1 MRRPLIA
8 ILAVLVLVLVLVAAA
23 CTAFDFP
30 PPAATAS
37 DAAAET
43 TPPDATSPPE
53 ASPEA
58 GPAPPSS
65 FLDTNDAARLCTWLF
80 QCPHLAD
87 AIALSIALPL
97 DLPSS
102 PLSFSACMD
111 WVAGPIDPERL
122 GLSQQ
127 RALLAAVA
135 AAPTCDAAGLALP
148 VDPAAQAAD
157 AGTCGL
163 TCADSTHLASCS
175 PEAGTFLLL
184 CEPPYFGQSGACFAS
199 DAGALC
205 VSTGA
210 CTAGLS
216 CSDPNTLR
224 DCLPPT
230 NASFVSY
237 VCTLTARQCASP
249 TKTGLADCVLPGHDT
264 APCPLHDRR
273 DACDGTSVLACAGGL
288 TAQTEFD
295 CSAVGRT
302 CTVSTAGDARC
313 VGPTDTC
320 TPFDADQSQ
329 CSGTTIRVCIGGVP
343 SSYDCSAI
351 GKSCVAGGA
360 GQTAHCG

>member
-1 MRRPLIA
+1 MRRALFTVF
-8 ILAVLVLVLVLVAAA
+8 VLLGLVAAA

-30 PPAATAS
+30 SPGGTAS

-43 TPPDATSPPE
+43 TPPDATT
-53 ASPEA
+53 PEA
-58 GPAPPSS
+58 GPAPSS

-80 QCPHLAD
+80 QCPHLSD

-102 PLSFSACMD
+102 PLAFSACMD
-111 WVAGPIDPERL
+111 WVAGPVDPERL
-122 GLSQQ
+122 GLTQQ

-135 AAPTCDAAGLALP
+135 AAPTCEAAGAALP
-148 VDPAAQAAD
+148 VQPAVQPAD

-163 TCADSTHLASCS
+163 TCADPTDLATCS
-175 PEAGTFLLL
+175 AEAGTFLLP
-184 CEPPYFGQSGACFAS
+184 CAPPYFGQSGACFAT

-249 TKTGLADCVLPGHDT
+249 SKTGLADCVLPGHDT

-329 CSGTTIRVCIGGVP
+329 CSGTAIRVCIGGVP

-360 GQTAHCG
+360 GQTAHCGSD